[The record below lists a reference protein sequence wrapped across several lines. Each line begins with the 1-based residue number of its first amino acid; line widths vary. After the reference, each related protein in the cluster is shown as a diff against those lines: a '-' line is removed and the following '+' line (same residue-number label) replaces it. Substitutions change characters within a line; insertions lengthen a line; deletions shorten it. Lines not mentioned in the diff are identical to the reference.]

1 MWFWWRPSPAA
12 TRVTT
17 VANAVGEL
25 ATGAGL
31 LARGFA
37 LIVRRPRLF
46 LLGAIPPAIS
56 SVIFIG
62 VLVVLFAQLDPLVRV
77 MTPFAETWEP
87 RTASVV
93 RVLIGL
99 TLAGGVI
106 LLMVISFTALTLAIG
121 SPLYD
126 TISEFVEREFGEVA
140 ELDEP
145 VSRGVL
151 RNVRQSLGLIGIT
164 ALVAP
169 LLFAAGSVPVI
180 GQTVVPVTSAVYG
193 GWMLGIELLGSAFE
207 RRGLLRLSERRAAMR
222 RNRFRVLGFAI
233 PTFLLLA
240 IPFAGVVVFPVATA
254 GGTLLARQLLGERT

>member
-1 MWFWWRPSPAA
+1 MVA
-12 TRVTT
+12 T
-17 VANAVGEL
+17 VANAVAEL
-25 ATGAGL
+25 VTGAGL
-31 LARGFA
+31 LVRGLG

-56 SVIFIG
+56 STIFVG
-62 VLVVLFAQLDPLVRV
+62 VLIVLFTQLNPLVRMV
-77 MTPFAETWEP
+77 TPFADSWDP
-87 RTASVV
+87 RTASVA

-126 TISEFVEREFGEVA
+126 KISEFVEREFGEVP

-151 RNVRQSLGLIGIT
+151 RNVRQSLGLIGI
-164 ALVAP
+164 AAVVAP
-169 LLFAAGSVPVI
+169 LLFAAGSVPAI
-180 GQTVVPVTSAVYG
+180 GQTVVPVTSAVFG

-207 RRGLLRLSERRAAMR
+207 RRGLLQLSERRAAMR
-222 RNRFRVLGFAI
+222 RNRFRVLGFAV